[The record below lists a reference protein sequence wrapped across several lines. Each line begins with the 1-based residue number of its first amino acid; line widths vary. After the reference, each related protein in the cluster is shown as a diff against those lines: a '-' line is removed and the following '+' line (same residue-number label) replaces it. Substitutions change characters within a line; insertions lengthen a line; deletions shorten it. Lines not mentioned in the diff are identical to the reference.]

1 MDNKKDKMK
10 ICLLVIYN
18 HRYDKNISTIE
29 KIYYDKFKYIY
40 HIIPFY
46 NGNKNNVITVYESS
60 YYFQGYISQAYQHI
74 KNKGFTH
81 FFIIAD
87 DMLINPHLNEN
98 NLFDKIG
105 INEYDVYFPNFR
117 SLNNSP
123 NWIWKK
129 QALNWK
135 ITHPGVEIQ
144 DILPKAETVKKIFR
158 EKGYPLDEIED
169 GYKPISWKRKI
180 FNFIFRKKK
189 EKEYIQLPYPLLCG
203 YSDIMIIPSTLMDT
217 FCLYCG
223 AFAATNLFVEN
234 AIPTTLAIIA
244 PQIKFDNN
252 CKLKY
257 GAMWTDK
264 DSNFLQKYNFSLSEL
279 INNFPKEK
287 LFLHPIKLSK
297 WKL

>member
-1 MDNKKDKMK
+1 MK
-10 ICLLVIYN
+10 ICLFVIYN

-29 KIYYDKFKYIY
+29 KIYCNNFKYIY

-46 NGNKNNVITVYESS
+46 NGKKDNVIPVYESS
-60 YYFQGYISQAYQHI
+60 YYFQGYISQAYQHL
-74 KNKGFTH
+74 KNKDFSH
-81 FFIIAD
+81 YFIIAD
-87 DMLINPHLNEN
+87 DMLINPALNDN
-98 NLFDKIG
+98 NLFEKIG
-105 INEYDVYFPNFR
+105 INESDVYFPNFR

-123 NWIWKK
+123 NWIWKQ

-135 ITHPGVEIQ
+135 INQAGVEVQ
-144 DILPKAETVKKIFR
+144 NILPKAEIVKNIFR
-158 EKGYPLDEIED
+158 EKGYPLDKIED

-180 FNFIFRKKK
+180 YNFIFRKKK
-189 EKEYIQLPYPLLCG
+189 EKRYIELDYPLLCG
-203 YSDIMIIPSTLMDT
+203 YSDIMILPSSLMDT
-217 FCLYCG
+217 FCQYSG

-244 PQIKFDNN
+244 PQIKFDIN

-257 GAMWTDK
+257 GAMWTEE
-264 DSNFLQKYNFSLSEL
+264 DSNFLKKYDFSLSEL